1 MKEVEVLQRING
13 ISEDL
18 IEEASTF
25 TVIRKKMWKV
35 YFATAASV
43 LLIVGLLSGW
53 IYYFSNKVEL
63 DANGKI
69 DIYSIKKAQVI
80 KEVLETSFSTSAS
93 DMPGPPEEYVA
104 MHREWIEAGEE
115 IFVYGTVKNIKMI
128 KLEDYVH
135 DKGVSWVEEDGTI
148 IMEEEDFPATWWIV
162 TFDIDVIDDMQ
173 TLDGVE
179 TVHVVLACRYT
190 TKAKFASPY
199 IIYNPK
205 EMEKMLTKIQ
215 SNPTGLFVLK
225 DQTRE
230 PENESVWEIKGKE
243 YRAVDFADYFVKLRY
258 DCDGE
263 KFQYACGDSF
273 TVYLDELRMQKE
285 E

>member
-13 ISEDL
+13 VAEDL

-35 YFATAASV
+35 YLATAASV
-43 LLIVGLLSGW
+43 LLIIGILYGGG
-53 IYYFSNKVEL
+53 YYFSNKVEL

-69 DIYSIKKAQVI
+69 DIYSIKKAKVI
-80 KEVLETSFSTSAS
+80 EEVLETSFSTSAS
-93 DMPGPPEEYVA
+93 CMPGPPEKYVA
-104 MHREWIEAGEE
+104 IHREWIEAGKES
-115 IFVYGTVKNIKMI
+115 FVYGTVKNIKMI

-135 DKGVSWVEEDGTI
+135 DKGVSWVEEDGTV
-148 IMEEEDFPATWWIV
+148 IMEEEEFPATWWIV

-190 TKAKFASPY
+190 TKSKFAPPY

-225 DQTRE
+225 DQTKE
-230 PENESVWEIKGKE
+230 PENESIWEIKGKE
-243 YRAVDFADYFVKLRY
+243 YRAVDFADYFVEMRY

-263 KFQYACGDSF
+263 KFQYAYGDSF

>member
-1 MKEVEVLQRING
+1 MKEVEALQRING
-13 ISEDL
+13 VADDL
-18 IEEASTF
+18 IEEASSF
-25 TVIRKKMWKV
+25 TVKKKKMWNV
-35 YFATAASV
+35 YLATAASV
-43 LLIVGLLSGW
+43 LLIVGILSGGV
-53 IYYFSNKVEL
+53 YYFSNKVEL
-63 DANGKI
+63 DASGKI

-80 KEVLETSFSTSAS
+80 EEVLETSFSTSES
-93 DMPGPPEEYVA
+93 DIPGPPEKYVA
-104 MHREWIEAGEE
+104 IHREWIEAGEE

-135 DKGVSWVEEDGTI
+135 DKGVSWVEEDGTV

-190 TKAKFASPY
+190 TKSKFAFPY
-199 IIYNPK
+199 ILSNPK
-205 EMEKMLTKIQ
+205 EMEEMLTKIQ

-230 PENESVWEIKGKE
+230 TENESVWEIKGKE
-243 YRAVDFADYFVKLRY
+243 YKAVDFADYFVKLRY

-263 KFQYACGDSF
+263 KFQYASGESY

>member
-13 ISEDL
+13 VAEDL

-35 YFATAASV
+35 YLATAASV
-43 LLIVGLLSGW
+43 LLIIGILYGGG
-53 IYYFSNKVEL
+53 YYFSNKVEL

-69 DIYSIKKAQVI
+69 DIYSIKKAKVI
-80 KEVLETSFSTSAS
+80 EEVLETSFSTSAS
-93 DMPGPPEEYVA
+93 CMPGPPEKYVA
-104 MHREWIEAGEE
+104 IHREWIEAGKES
-115 IFVYGTVKNIKMI
+115 FVYGTVKNIKMI

-135 DKGVSWVEEDGTI
+135 DKGVSWVEEDGTV
-148 IMEEEDFPATWWIV
+148 IMEEEEFPATWWIV

-190 TKAKFASPY
+190 TKAKFAFPY
-199 IIYNPK
+199 ILSNPK
-205 EMEKMLTKIQ
+205 EMEEMLTKIQ

-225 DQTRE
+225 DQTRGS
-230 PENESVWEIKGKE
+230 ENESVWEIKGKE
-243 YRAVDFADYFVKLRY
+243 YKAVDFADYFVEMRY

-263 KFQYACGDSF
+263 KFQYAYGDSF
-273 TVYLDELRMQKE
+273 TVYLDELRMHKE